1 MLKVLKNNN
10 IMNFD
15 RTVSP
20 KVEPINRVDIPLPEK
35 CQLTNGIPLFSFD
48 LTDQDLIRVEIVFK
62 SGSAHEH
69 STLGADF
76 TAKMLR
82 EGTVAKSGKEI
93 ADYIDYH
100 GSFIEQ
106 TISKDITTFTLF
118 TLTKFVHQTIE
129 VLAEIISSP
138 IFPEKELET
147 LKKNELQ
154 KFQVNMQKN
163 SVACKHEFGKLLYPK
178 SHPYFSNVLAND
190 FDVSR
195 EQLIEHHKQ
204 FLNLSDATIFVAGK
218 VTKDVLKTIDSVIGK
233 VENRNSKKS
242 KIKRIDE
249 AVATKVLLPKNGAV
263 QSAIRIGRLL
273 PFTMS
278 GNDFIP
284 FQVLNTLLGGYFSS
298 RLMANIREDKGFTYG
313 IGSGL
318 LANRS
323 STIFLIATEV
333 NVNSTNETI
342 KEISFEMDRLKTE
355 KVSNSEL
362 SRVKKFMTG
371 SFLRSSDGP
380 FNVSDKYKS
389 SYFHGLDNKFN
400 SLYLSKIQDVSSE
413 NVRDLAIKYLNEN
426 DLIEVVVGNR

>member
-1 MLKVLKNNN
+1 M
-10 IMNFD
+10 IMNLD
-15 RTVSP
+15 RSVSP
-20 KVEPINRVDIPLPEK
+20 EVKPINRVDIPLPEK
-35 CQLTNGIPLFSFD
+35 CELSNGIPVFSFD
-48 LTDQDLIRVEIVFK
+48 LTELDLIRIEIVFK

-82 EGTVAKSGKEI
+82 EGTVARSGKEI

-129 VLAEIISSP
+129 VLAEIIASP
-138 IFPEKELET
+138 IFPENELET

-154 KFQVNMQKN
+154 KFQVNMHKN
-163 SVACKHEFGKLLYPK
+163 SIACKHEFGKLLYPK
-178 SHPYFSNVLAND
+178 SHPYFSDIHAND
-190 FDVSR
+190 FDVNR

-204 FLNLSDATIFVAGK
+204 FLNLSDATIFIAGK
-218 VTKDVLKTIDSVIGK
+218 VTKDIIKTIDSVIGK
-233 VENRNSKKS
+233 VKNRRSKNLE
-242 KIKRIDE
+242 INRIE
-249 AVATKVLLPKNGAV
+249 QAIGTKVLLPKNDAV

-273 PFTMS
+273 PFKKS
-278 GNDFIP
+278 SDDFIP

-318 LANRS
+318 LANLS

-333 NVNSTNETI
+333 NVNSTGETI
-342 KEISFEMDRLKTE
+342 KEISYEMDRLKTE

-362 SRVKKFMTG
+362 NRVKKFMIG

-389 SYFHGLDNKFN
+389 SYFHGLDNEFS

-413 NVRDLAIKYLNEN
+413 NIRDLAIKYLN
-426 DLIEVVVGNR
+426 DKDMIEVVVGNR

>member
-1 MLKVLKNNN
+1 M
-10 IMNFD
+10 IMNLD
-15 RTVSP
+15 RSVSP
-20 KVEPINRVDIPLPEK
+20 EVKPINRVDIPLPEK
-35 CQLTNGIPLFSFD
+35 CELSNGIPVFSFD
-48 LTDQDLIRVEIVFK
+48 LTELDLIRIEIVFK

-82 EGTVAKSGKEI
+82 EGTVARSGKEI

-129 VLAEIISSP
+129 VLAEIIASP
-138 IFPEKELET
+138 IFPENELET

-154 KFQVNMQKN
+154 KFQVNMHKN
-163 SVACKHEFGKLLYPK
+163 SIACKHEFGKLLYPK
-178 SHPYFSNVLAND
+178 SHPYFSDIHAND
-190 FDVSR
+190 FDVNR

-204 FLNLSDATIFVAGK
+204 FLNLSDATIFIAGK
-218 VTKDVLKTIDSVIGK
+218 VTKDIIKTIDSVIGK
-233 VENRNSKKS
+233 VKNRRSKNLE
-242 KIKRIDE
+242 INRIE
-249 AVATKVLLPKNGAV
+249 QAIGTKVLLPKNDAV

-273 PFTMS
+273 PFKKS
-278 GNDFIP
+278 SDDFIP

-318 LANRS
+318 LANLS

-333 NVNSTNETI
+333 NVNSTGETI
-342 KEISFEMDRLKTE
+342 KEISYEMDRLKTE

-362 SRVKKFMTG
+362 NRVKKFMIG

-389 SYFHGLDNKFN
+389 SYFHGLDNEFN

-413 NVRDLAIKYLNEN
+413 NIRDLAIKYLN
-426 DLIEVVVGNR
+426 DKDMIEVVVGNR